1 MTELDYIEGRILHHE
16 KRLKKAEADY
26 HHAVTFG
33 ELSDMRAKLTEC
45 QAIRAKLLEYI
56 ARRDELEGGV
66 RHGKDQR

>member
-1 MTELDYIEGRILHHE
+1 MKELEWIEGRILHHE
-16 KRLKKAEADY
+16 KRLLEAEAEY
-26 HHAVTFG
+26 HRAVTYG